1 MNPWDDPPHDSGKKG
16 IIPGQKEVNVMPIYE
31 YRCRKCG
38 EDFEFLLQNRKR
50 KPTVTCPKCHSARTQ
65 RLMSAFAGKIGNTAG
80 GGASCGSC
88 AATSCGTS

>member
-1 MNPWDDPPHDSGKKG
+1 
-16 IIPGQKEVNVMPIYE
+16 MPIYE

-38 EDFEFLLQNRKR
+38 EDFEFLFRNREGKI
-50 KPTVTCPKCHSARTQ
+50 TVACPKCKSTRTQ

-88 AATSCGTS
+88 AATSCGPT